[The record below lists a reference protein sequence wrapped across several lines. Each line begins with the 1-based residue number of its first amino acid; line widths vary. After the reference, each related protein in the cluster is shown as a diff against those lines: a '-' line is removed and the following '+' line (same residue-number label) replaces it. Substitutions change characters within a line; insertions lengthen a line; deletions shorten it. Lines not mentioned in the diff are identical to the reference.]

1 MRTAT
6 RGAAALITL
15 GVLLSQ
21 APLAR
26 AYEFVPRD
34 GAAPTSWP
42 TETLPTA
49 APPSEVSDR
58 VEPSDDSTPAEPSV
72 PPTAVPPTDDEP
84 TDELPAARSWSELAG
99 QVASTSP
106 SNLTLRETAAEQS
119 KQVMRCFKLETEN
132 YCLGLGFVDK
142 IPTGAEISST
152 IAEPDVAR
160 DDLRAG
166 VSAEQDI
173 ATGALSPAAFVAER
187 AEMTKGERTNAELEE
202 MQAAWDGRDKA
213 RALRE
218 LDAEGN
224 PPAPGSGESTAP
236 GSGTTTAPGSGV
248 TTAPGSGVTTAPG
261 SGTTSAP
268 ATDDATRTG
277 VPAAGEPS
285 GGQTVVPKPGDPST
299 KPTPPPLKPP
309 TVSKPKPTSNY
320 IMKGFQTSQ
329 DKGYWCG
336 PATFQSI
343 DWADDKQKDTQASW
357 AKDLGATTSGTA
369 ISAMVKQTNLKTN
382 WDLAAGTYIVQ
393 NVSHWTPAKFLQVHQ
408 NHLGDGAPAPVIEH
422 VQLLKR
428 YFPYLAFNHSGHY
441 QVGRGYDM
449 KAKTIGIYE
458 VFNERRFNSR
468 GNVTD
473 GPRNIPATAMF
484 NATLANSFKNIGL

>member
-15 GVLLSQ
+15 GVLLTQ
-21 APLAR
+21 APQAR

-34 GAAPTSWP
+34 GAAPASG
-42 TETLPTA
+42 
-49 APPSEVSDR
+49 PSEVVPPVSDR
-58 VEPSDDSTPAEPSV
+58 VEPTDGTTPAGDASPSAEPSTPSTPST
-72 PPTAVPPTDDEP
+72 PPADDATVAEPPV
-84 TDELPAARSWSELAG
+84 ARSWSELAG
-99 QVASTSP
+99 QVAATSP
-106 SNLTLRETAAEQS
+106 SNLTLRATAAEQS

-132 YCLGLGFVDK
+132 YCLGLGFVDTL
-142 IPTGAEISST
+142 PTGAQISST
-152 IAEPDVAR
+152 VVEPDATR

-187 AEMTKGERTNAELEE
+187 AAMTKGERTNAELEE

-218 LDAEGN
+218 LEVADE
-224 PPAPGSGESTAP
+224 
-236 GSGTTTAPGSGV
+236 
-248 TTAPGSGVTTAPG
+248 
-261 SGTTSAP
+261 P
-268 ATDDATRTG
+268 ATASSGDTRTG
-277 VPAAGEPS
+277 VPAGGASVAPPSAGL
-285 GGQTVVPKPGDPST
+285 TVVPTPGGPTT
-299 KPTPPPLKPP
+299 KPTPPPMKPP
-309 TVSKPKPTSNY
+309 TVSKPKPAANY

-343 DWADDKQKDTQASW
+343 DWADDNQKDTQASW

-393 NVSHWTPAKFLQVHQ
+393 NVGHWTPAKFLQVHQ

-441 QVGRGYDM
+441 QVGRGYDT
-449 KAKTIGIYE
+449 KAKTIGIFE

-484 NATLANSFKNIGL
+484 NATLANQFKNIGL